1 MKLTTTKEI
10 VTVDC
15 EHSSSLTSL
24 AIIDDIIVVA
34 SYKSN
39 PTVKYVYTMPTPGS
53 LAKLVSFDSAGKFV
67 ASFVKPLASFVT
79 KTTDSGTVVLHADNL
94 V

>member
-1 MKLTTTKEI
+1 MKLTTTKDI
-10 VTVDC
+10 VIVDC
-15 EHSSSLTSL
+15 EHSSSLTNL
-24 AIIDDIIVVA
+24 AIINDTIVVA

-79 KTTDSGTVVLHADNL
+79 KTTDDGTVLL
-94 V
+94 